1 MRNYNRKIAA
11 SALVAG
17 FIGSGLIA
25 YAQPENRPDRPPP
38 PPPRELGAPGER
50 PPPPAEGPG
59 RPGMGMERMFG
70 VLTEEQRASFRDA
83 MAGQSDKIRD
93 LDERL
98 RAARKH
104 MMDAALA
111 KDFDEKAVRQIA
123 LDAARLDAEMMVVR
137 MKALAQVRPRLA
149 PEQVEKMRSAPP
161 PGAPEGAGER
171 LSRRPEVRRDENGLP
186 LRQTPPPPPPDAPPP
201 PPPDAA
207 PPPPPPK

>member
-1 MRNYNRKIAA
+1 MGLPTQPVTLTTEQLGELNGKLSNMRHDINNNLSLIMAA
-11 SALVAG
+11 VE
-17 FIGSGLIA
+17 LIRHK
-25 YAQPENRPDRPPP
+25 PH
-38 PPPRELGAPGER
+38 LS
-50 PPPPAEGPG
+50 
-59 RPGMGMERMFG
+59 ERMLATL
-70 VLTEEQRASFRDA
+70 VEQPASFRDA

-149 PEQVEKMRSAPP
+149 PEQIEKIRSAPP

-171 LSRRPEVRRDENGLP
+171 LSRR
-186 LRQTPPPPPPDAPPP
+186 
-201 PPPDAA
+201 
-207 PPPPPPK
+207 